1 MRCLWLT
8 LADPEPQLNGQYMYS
23 GGLLNAF
30 ARAGAEVEVL
40 GLQRPESERRYGDV
54 QDGIRW
60 WVLEHAPQSAWC
72 SLASTM
78 PHIVHRCMTPAIR
91 RELDGLL
98 ASDGWDGIVFDNL
111 STGWALGP
119 VLARYPDRRN
129 RPKLIYISHN
139 HETSLRAQVAVN
151 HPSFLKRQ
159 AMRIDAFKVARL
171 ERALLDSVDLIT
183 AITPEDRDR
192 YRWQQPGKRID
203 VITPGYHGRDVAE
216 RRLTPELPRR
226 AIIVGSFD
234 WVAKRLNLEEFVA
247 AADPVFAAQ
256 GAELEVVGSADE
268 SFLKRLRRQARATR
282 FVGTVDKLEG
292 YMDRA
297 RVAIVPERSGGGF
310 KLKVL
315 DYVFNRLPIL
325 ALNGSVAGV
334 PLRHNEGILLF
345 DGHEA
350 LARGV
355 LSVMDDLEL
364 LNRLQND
371 AYASCRT
378 QFDWG
383 CRGRQLYSAIAAL

>member
-23 GGLLNAF
+23 GGLLGAF

-40 GLQRPESERRYGDV
+40 GLQRPESGRRNGDY
-54 QDGIRW
+54 DDSIRW
-60 WVLEHAPQSAWC
+60 WLMEHGPQSAWY

-78 PHIVHRCMTPAIR
+78 PHIVHRCMTPAMR
-91 RELDGLL
+91 RQLEELLDPGR
-98 ASDGWDGIVFDNL
+98 WDGIVFDNL
-111 STGWALGP
+111 STGWALNP
-119 VLARYPDRRN
+119 VLSRYPNRRS

-139 HETSLRAQVAVN
+139 HETSLRQQVAFN
-151 HPSFLKRQ
+151 HPSFWKRQ
-159 AMRIDAFKVARL
+159 AMRLDAFKVARL
-171 ERALLDSVDLIT
+171 ERALVDSADLIT
-183 AITPEDRDR
+183 AITPEDRDL
-192 YRWQQPGKRID
+192 YQSQQPGKRID
-203 VITPGYHGRDVAE
+203 VITPGYHGRDVPE
-216 RRLTPELPRR
+216 RRITPEVPRR

-247 AADPVFAAQ
+247 AADPVFAAH

-268 SFLKRLRRQARATR
+268 SFLKRLRRHARATR
-282 FVGTVDKLEG
+282 FVGTVDKLEK
-292 YMDRA
+292 YMDGA

-334 PLRHNEGILLF
+334 PLKHNNGILLF
-345 DGHEA
+345 DSHEA

-355 LSVMDDLEL
+355 LGVMDDIEL
-364 LNRLQND
+364 LNRLHND
-371 AYASCRT
+371 AYAQCRAK
-378 QFDWG
+378 FDWG
-383 CRGRQLYSAIAAL
+383 CRGQQLYSAINAL